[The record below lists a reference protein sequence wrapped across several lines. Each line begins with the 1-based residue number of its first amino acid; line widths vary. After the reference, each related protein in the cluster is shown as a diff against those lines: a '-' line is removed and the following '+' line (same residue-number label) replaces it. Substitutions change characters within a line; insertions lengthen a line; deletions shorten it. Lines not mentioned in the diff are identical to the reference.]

1 MKSPEDILTF
11 WFSERA
17 AKQWFRTSD
26 AFDAEIRLE
35 FETTALAIAADQA
48 MDNVVHDWEKQSPEA
63 HLALIIVLDQFSR
76 NMYRFTAAAYAWDE
90 YALRSAKRMIA
101 LRNDIHLSQKQRPF
115 AYMPF
120 MHSENLA
127 DQDECVRLS
136 DVRLKADG
144 TLKAAKTHRDIIAKF
159 GRFPHRNAVLG
170 RETLP
175 EEKAFLEG
183 GGFSG

>member
-17 AKQWFRTSD
+17 SKQWFRTSD

-48 MDNVVHDWEKQSPEA
+48 MDNVVHEWEKQSPEA

-90 YALRSAKRMIA
+90 YALGSAKRMIA

-120 MHSENLA
+120 MHSESKDIHIQAIKLFS
-127 DQDECVRLS
+127 QSGLEESLRFE
-136 DVRLKADG
+136 LKH
-144 TLKAAKTHRDIIAKF
+144 KEIIDRF
-159 GRFPHRNAVLG
+159 GRYPHRNEILN
-170 RETLP
+170 RKSTP
-175 EEKAFLEG
+175 EEIGFLKQPG
-183 GGFSG
+183 SGF